1 MPVTIGGGGITGQG
15 EIDSYVL
22 AHVDLCLTLVNDLTV
37 SPRQGRSF
45 GADQRIGTA
54 FTDLALSPRLRG
66 FALADADVDV
76 LAAVAARLRVAVDAC
91 LAGDLHSAA
100 GVLNGVLADHGAVPN
115 LHASA
120 DDVPVLAF
128 HAVDATI
135 VDAWAAESAASLAFL
150 VGTRQTHRLGRC
162 DADAC
167 DAYFLDVTKNASRR
181 FCSLACQNRAKSAA
195 YRQKRRVKLS

>member
-1 MPVTIGGGGITGQG
+1 MTIGGNGITGQG

-37 SPRQGRSF
+37 SPRQGRAVESDAAL
-45 GADQRIGTA
+45 GA
-54 FTDLALSPRLRG
+54 ALSDLVLSERLRG
-66 FALADADVDV
+66 FALSGADVDV
-76 LAAVAARLRVAVDAC
+76 LAAVAGRLRVAVDAC

-100 GVLNGVLADHGAVPN
+100 GALNGVLANHGAVPN

-120 DDVPVLAF
+120 DAAPVLTF

-135 VDAWAAESAASLAFL
+135 VDAWAAESAAGLAFL

-162 DADAC
+162 DAGAC
-167 DAYFLDVTKNASRR
+167 DAYFLDVTKNVSRR
-181 FCSLACQNRAKSAA
+181 FCCLACQNRAKSAA
-195 YRQKRRVKLS
+195 YRQKRRVKMS

>member
-1 MPVTIGGGGITGQG
+1 MPVTIGGSGITGQG

-37 SPRQGRSF
+37 SPRQGRAVGSDAGI
-45 GADQRIGTA
+45 GA
-54 FTDLALSPRLRG
+54 ALSDLGGDLRMRN
-66 FALADADVDV
+66 FALSGADVDV

-120 DDVPVLAF
+120 DDTPVLAF
-128 HAVDATI
+128 HAV
-135 VDAWAAESAASLAFL
+135 
-150 VGTRQTHRLGRC
+150 
-162 DADAC
+162 
-167 DAYFLDVTKNASRR
+167 
-181 FCSLACQNRAKSAA
+181 
-195 YRQKRRVKLS
+195 